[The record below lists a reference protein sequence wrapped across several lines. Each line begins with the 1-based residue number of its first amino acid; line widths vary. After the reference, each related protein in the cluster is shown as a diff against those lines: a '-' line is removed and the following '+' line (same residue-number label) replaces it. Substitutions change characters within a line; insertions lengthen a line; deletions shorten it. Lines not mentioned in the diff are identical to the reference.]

1 MPRPRPVNGPM
12 TLLDLSLPTA
22 AENVALD
29 EALLL
34 AAEEDAGGEVL
45 RLWEQPVPA
54 VIVGAGGSIEAE
66 VDRAACDADG
76 VAIVRRTSGG
86 GAVLIGPGCL
96 CVSVVLSMA
105 RPGLDNLV
113 GATAFVMGKLREAV
127 APALPGVALAGSG
140 DLAVGGRKVS
150 GSAQRR
156 KRRFFL
162 HHATLLSA
170 YDPARIARY
179 LRPPPRQPE
188 YRAGRDHAAFLT
200 HIPADAARL
209 KERVVA
215 AWGPSGAYPNP
226 PLERVRELVAEKFG
240 HDEWTFRS

>member
-1 MPRPRPVNGPM
+1 M

-34 AAEEDAGGEVL
+34 AAEEGTGGEVL
-45 RLWEQPVPA
+45 RLWQQPVPA
-54 VIVGAGGSIEAE
+54 VVVGAGGSIEAE

-76 VAIVRRTSGG
+76 VAVVRRTSGG

-96 CVSVVLSMA
+96 CVSVVLSMD

-113 GATAFVMGKLREAV
+113 GATAFVMGKLRDAV
-127 APALPGVALAGSG
+127 APAVPGVALAGSG
-140 DLAVGGRKVS
+140 DLAVNGRKVS

-156 KRRFFL
+156 KRRYFL

-170 YDPARIARY
+170 FDAVRIARY
-179 LRPPPRQPE
+179 LRPPPRQPD
-188 YRAGRDHAAFLT
+188 YRAGRDHTAFLT
-200 HIPADAARL
+200 NVPADPAWLR
-209 KERVVA
+209 ERVVT
-215 AWGPSGAYPNP
+215 AWEPAGAYPNP
-226 PLERVRELVAEKFG
+226 PLERARELVAEKFG